1 MKVKKRLP
9 ALKQG
14 GELKIF
20 KNGKKSRYM
29 GNLRDRINIKEVR
42 KHGPG

>member
-1 MKVKKRLP
+1 MEDFIEEL
-9 ALKQG
+9 LKTVSRPRVGGGGG

-29 GNLRDRINIKEVR
+29 GNLRDR
-42 KHGPG
+42 